1 MKTYIYIDGFNF
13 YYLALKYSNFK
24 WLDFKAL
31 FQKIL
36 SPQNE
41 IVKIK
46 YFTAHV
52 SGKYDEDKPRRQNT
66 YLNALQKYIPEIE
79 IIKGHFQTHEVKMP
93 TAKNPR
99 KKVKVLK
106 TEEKC
111 TDVSLAV
118 HLVNDGWKGLYDCAV
133 VLSNDGDLLEAFR
146 IVHDE
151 LKLCVGLVTPGKAR
165 ISKSLI
171 KYATFKKRIRKNL
184 LRNSQLP
191 NPIPNSKIHKPSS
204 W

>member
-1 MKTYIYIDGFNF
+1 MRTYIYIDGFNF

-24 WLDFKAL
+24 WLDFKSL

-36 SPQNE
+36 SPQND

-46 YFTAHV
+46 YFTANV
-52 SGKYDEDKPRRQNT
+52 SGKYDQDKPRRQIT

-79 IIKGHFQTHEVKMP
+79 IIKGHFQTHEVSMP
-93 TAKNPR
+93 TAKNPG

-118 HLVNDGWKGLYDCAV
+118 HIVNDGWKGLYDCAV
-133 VLSNDGDLLEAFR
+133 VLSNDGDLLEALR

-165 ISKSLI
+165 ISKSLL
-171 KYATFKKRIRKNL
+171 KYATFQKRIRTNL
-184 LRNSQLP
+184 LQICQLP
-191 NPIPNSKIHKPSS
+191 NPISNTNIYKPSG

>member
-31 FQKIL
+31 FDNLLPK
-36 SPQNE
+36 NE

-46 YFTAHV
+46 YFTANV
-52 SGKYDEDKPRRQNT
+52 SGTYDKQQPIRQEA
-66 YLNALQKYIPEIE
+66 YFKALKESISEIE
-79 IIKGHFQTHEVKMP
+79 IIKGYFQTHKVRMP
-93 TAKNPR
+93 LARNPKKN
-99 KKVKVLK
+99 VEVLK

-111 TDVSLAV
+111 TDVNLAV
-118 HLVNDGWKGLYDCAV
+118 HLVNDGWKKKYECALLV
-133 VLSNDGDLLEAFR
+133 SNDGDMTEAMR
-146 IVHDE
+146 IVNDE
-151 LKLCVGLVTPGKAR
+151 LKLTIGLAVPGKTI
-165 ISKSLI
+165 ISNSLL
-171 KYATFKKRIRKNL
+171 KYTTFIKRIRKNL

-191 NPIPNSKIHKPSS
+191 DPIPNTNIYKPKE

>member
-13 YYLALKYSNFK
+13 YYLALKRSNFK

-36 SPQNE
+36 SVNHE
-41 IVKIK
+41 IIKIK
-46 YFTAHV
+46 YFTADV
-52 SGKYDEDKPRRQNT
+52 SGKYDQNKPRRQQI
-66 YLNALQKYIPEIE
+66 YLKALQAHIPEIE
-79 IIKGHFQTHEVKMP
+79 IIKGHFQTHVVYMP
-93 TAKNPR
+93 KASNP
-99 KKVKVLK
+99 KQKIKVLK

-133 VLSNDGDLLEAFR
+133 VLSNDGDMLEALK

-151 LKLCVGLVTPGKAR
+151 LKLCVGLVTPRKAR
-165 ISKSLI
+165 ISKSLP
-171 KYATFKKRIRKNL
+171 KYSKFQKRVGNNL
-184 LRNSQLP
+184 LQSCQLP
-191 NPIPNSKIHKPSS
+191 DPIPDTNINKPKE

>member
-1 MKTYIYIDGFNF
+1 MRTYIYIDGFNF

-24 WLDFKAL
+24 WLDFKSL

-36 SPQNE
+36 SPQND

-46 YFTAHV
+46 YFTANV
-52 SGKYDEDKPRRQNT
+52 SGKYDQDKPRRQLT
-66 YLNALQKYIPEIE
+66 YLNALKNYIPEID
-79 IIKGHFQTHEVKMP
+79 IIKGYFQTHEVEMP
-93 TAKNPR
+93 TANNPR

-118 HLVNDGWKGLYDCAV
+118 HLVNDGWKNLYECAV
-133 VLSNDGDLLEAFR
+133 VLSNDGDLLEALK

-165 ISKSLI
+165 ISKSLL
-171 KYATFKKRIRKNL
+171 KYATFQKRIRTNL

-191 NPIPNSKIHKPSS
+191 NPIPNSNIYKPVD

>member
-1 MKTYIYIDGFNF
+1 MRTYIYIDGFNF
-13 YYLALKYSNFK
+13 YYLALKYSRFK
-24 WLDFKAL
+24 WLNFKKL
-31 FQKIL
+31 FDQLL
-36 SPQNE
+36 STKNN
-41 IVKIK
+41 IIKIK

-52 SGKYDEDKPRRQNT
+52 SGKYDKDKPRKQNT

-93 TAKNPR
+93 TAKNPK

-111 TDVSLAV
+111 TDVNLAV
-118 HLVNDGWKGLYDCAV
+118 HMVNDGWKGLYDCAV

-146 IVHDE
+146 IIHDD
-151 LKLCVGLVTPGKAR
+151 LNLPIGLITPGKAR
-165 ISKSLI
+165 TSKSLL
-171 KYATFKKRIRKNL
+171 KYTTFRKRIRKHL
-184 LRNSQLP
+184 LLNSQLP
-191 NPIPNSKIHKPSS
+191 NPIPNTKIIKPTS

>member
-1 MKTYIYIDGFNF
+1 M
-13 YYLALKYSNFK
+13 KYSNFK

-41 IVKIK
+41 ILKIK

-52 SGKYDEDKPRRQNT
+52 SGKYDQDKPIRQNI

-118 HLVNDGWKGLYDCAV
+118 HLVNDGWKGLYECAV
-133 VLSNDGDLLEAFR
+133 VLSNDGDLLEALR

-151 LKLCVGLVTPGKAR
+151 LGLCVGLVTPRKAR
-165 ISKSLI
+165 ISKSLL
-171 KYATFKKRIRKNL
+171 KYAKFQKRIGNNL

-191 NPIPNSKIHKPSS
+191 NPIPNINIYKPSS